1 MTVVF
6 STQLTIVNLYDRYSI
21 CSHILSLFLP
31 FISFFLE
38 LSIFWTTGTRLT
50 VCARRADYATI
61 FSIGLLTFSLMHCP
75 IATHAD
81 FSQQDW
87 DWLWRN
93 AENDVPVELKHSVVM
108 TYSNPNGER
117 KNKYTLQ
124 AARCEKAAHRQKA
137 ECLPPTPNAR
147 LELGQF
153 HHNHGTSAVVA
164 N

>member
-1 MTVVF
+1 
-6 STQLTIVNLYDRYSI
+6 
-21 CSHILSLFLP
+21 
-31 FISFFLE
+31 
-38 LSIFWTTGTRLT
+38 
-50 VCARRADYATI
+50 
-61 FSIGLLTFSLMHCP
+61 MHCP

-137 ECLPPTPNAR
+137 ECLPPLPMHAWS
-147 LELGQF
+147 LGNSITIMEPVRWWQISISQALQSVCLA
-153 HHNHGTSAVVA
+153 GLQIWTSIFDIVLR
-164 N
+164 NMGMNECKL